1 MRSRNGQLFLL
12 HRRWMKLEDLKI
24 LNECTQPAENER
36 LEIRLWT
43 MAWAVG
49 LLSSFFSLF
58 FTLNGFNC
66 FSEEQHYS
74 HITTCTERECEARSS
89 PAINNLFSLLQ
100 ETSRKKSPRRW
111 HTYTKTFFS
120 AVLLSHKHTLFNLS
134 FLTNIS
140 HFSSIITFTLSFSF
154 ISPPKYSSVHS
165 AVQPA
170 WLFCQMTFQ
179 GVVKSVSYL

>member
-140 HFSSIITFTLSFSF
+140 HFLLYHHLNTLRSTLRSSLLDCSVKWHFRELLSLSH
-154 ISPPKYSSVHS
+154 ICK
-165 AVQPA
+165 
-170 WLFCQMTFQ
+170 
-179 GVVKSVSYL
+179 